1 MNSLSTIL
9 LNLGFEKNKLNN
21 FTVIG
26 LGRFGMAVAI
36 ALENL
41 EKSVMAID
49 KDERKIE
56 EIKVHVSYAKVL
68 DATNIDALRDA
79 GVQDSDVVIV
89 AIGDDV
95 EASVFTTLLAKE
107 LGVKLVIARAISAC
121 HRKILEK
128 IGADFVVFPEA
139 EYGELL
145 TQKLVLPNI
154 IDFMEVSSGLKIVE
168 IKPPKKFLGKP
179 LEEFLALRDKYDVT
193 LLAIM
198 RGDKILTK
206 PSPQYIVAEEDIL
219 YLVGSVE
226 EVNRLVEENS

>member
-56 EIKVHVSYAKVL
+56 EIKDHVSYAKVL

-107 LGVKLVIARAISAC
+107 LGVKLVIARAISAY